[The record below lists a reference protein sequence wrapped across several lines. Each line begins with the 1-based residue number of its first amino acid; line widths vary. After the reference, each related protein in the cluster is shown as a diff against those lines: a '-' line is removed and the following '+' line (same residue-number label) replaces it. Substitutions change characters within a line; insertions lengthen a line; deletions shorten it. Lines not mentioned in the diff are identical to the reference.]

1 MLLVGSAVFL
11 TPLGWMVLTSL
22 KPTEQIFLFPPE
34 FIPKPVEWDNYA
46 EAWSQGEFWTYT
58 QNSTL
63 VAALNIAGNIFGSSL
78 PAFAFARLRF
88 VGRRVLFLIMLST
101 MMVPIWVTIVPTF
114 LLFKF
119 FGWNGTLLPLIV
131 PGFFA
136 VPFYTFLLRQY
147 FLGISHELEDAAR
160 MDGANS
166 LTIYFRIVLPL
177 GATCAGD
184 GGHFRLRLPLER
196 PDHTAHLSDGREA
209 LYGGSG
215 LVALS
220 QLLPH
225 GNEPHDGRSHLRAGA
240 RVDYLFLH
248 AASVHSRHRAVRKQR
263 LVAFAAGNLFRIPN
277 HFGIWR
283 KPWSARITQ
292 SSPTR

>member
-1 MLLVGSAVFL
+1 MSLQEPAGKSQGWNFTYKTRRAVLQLAVLLVGSVVFL

-88 VGRRVLFLIMLST
+88 AGRRVLFLIMLST

-166 LTIYFRIVLPL
+166 LTIYFRIVMPL
-177 GATCAGD
+177 ARPALATVAIFAFVYHWND
-184 GGHFRLRLPLER
+184 LITPLIYLTDEKLF
-196 PDHTAHLSDGREA
+196 T
-209 LYGGSG
+209 
-215 LVALS
+215 VALGLS
-220 QLLPH
+220 RFR
-225 GNEPHDGRSHLRAGA
+225 NSYRMEMSHMM
-240 RVDYLFLH
+240 
-248 AASVHSRHRAVRKQR
+248 AAATFALVPVLIIYFFTQR
-263 LVAFAAGNLFRIPN
+263 LFIQ
-277 HFGIWR
+277 GIVLSGS
-283 KPWSARITQ
+283 KG
-292 SSPTR
+292 

>member
-1 MLLVGSAVFL
+1 VSLQAPADKPQGWTFTYKTRRAVVQLAVLLVGSAVFL

-88 VGRRVLFLIMLST
+88 NGRRVLFLIMLST

-166 LTIYFRIVLPL
+166 LTIYFRIVMPL
-177 GATCAGD
+177 ARPALATVAIFAFVYHWND
-184 GGHFRLRLPLER
+184 LITPLIYLTDEKLF
-196 PDHTAHLSDGREA
+196 T
-209 LYGGSG
+209 
-215 LVALS
+215 VALGLS
-220 QLLPH
+220 RFR
-225 GNEPHDGRSHLRAGA
+225 NSYRMEMSHMM
-240 RVDYLFLH
+240 
-248 AASVHSRHRAVRKQR
+248 AAATFALVPVLIIYFFTQR
-263 LVAFAAGNLFRIPN
+263 LFIQ
-277 HFGIWR
+277 GIVLSGS
-283 KPWSARITQ
+283 KG
-292 SSPTR
+292 

>member
-1 MLLVGSAVFL
+1 MSLQEAAGKSQGWTFTYKTRRAVLQLAVLLVGSAVFL

-166 LTIYFRIVLPL
+166 LTIYFRIVMPL
-177 GATCAGD
+177 ARPALATVAIFAFVYHWND
-184 GGHFRLRLPLER
+184 LITPLIYLTDEKLF
-196 PDHTAHLSDGREA
+196 T
-209 LYGGSG
+209 
-215 LVALS
+215 VALGLS
-220 QLLPH
+220 RFR
-225 GNEPHDGRSHLRAGA
+225 NSYRMEMSHMM
-240 RVDYLFLH
+240 
-248 AASVHSRHRAVRKQR
+248 AAATFALVPVLIIYFFTQR
-263 LVAFAAGNLFRIPN
+263 LFIQ
-277 HFGIWR
+277 GIVLSGS
-283 KPWSARITQ
+283 KG
-292 SSPTR
+292 

>member
-1 MLLVGSAVFL
+1 MSLQVPAGKSQGWTFTYKTRRAVLQLAVLLVGSAVFL

-34 FIPKPVEWDNYA
+34 FIPKPVEWNNYA

-177 GATCAGD
+177 ARPALATVAIFAFVYHWND
-184 GGHFRLRLPLER
+184 LITPLIYLTDEKLF
-196 PDHTAHLSDGREA
+196 T
-209 LYGGSG
+209 
-215 LVALS
+215 VALGLS
-220 QLLPH
+220 RFR
-225 GNEPHDGRSHLRAGA
+225 NSYRMEMSHMM
-240 RVDYLFLH
+240 
-248 AASVHSRHRAVRKQR
+248 AAATFALVPVLIIYFFTQR
-263 LVAFAAGNLFRIPN
+263 LFIQ
-277 HFGIWR
+277 GIVLSGS
-283 KPWSARITQ
+283 KG
-292 SSPTR
+292 

>member
-1 MLLVGSAVFL
+1 MSLQEPAVKSQGWTFTYKTRRTVLQLAVLLVGSTVFL
-11 TPLGWMVLTSL
+11 APLGWMILTSL

-34 FIPKPVEWDNYA
+34 FIPHPVEWDNYT
-46 EAWSQGEFWTYT
+46 EAWRQGEFWTYT

-177 GATCAGD
+177 ARPALATVAIFAFVYHWND
-184 GGHFRLRLPLER
+184 LITPLIYLTDEKLF
-196 PDHTAHLSDGREA
+196 T
-209 LYGGSG
+209 
-215 LVALS
+215 VALGLS
-220 QLLPH
+220 RFR
-225 GNEPHDGRSHLRAGA
+225 NSYRMEMSHMM
-240 RVDYLFLH
+240 
-248 AASVHSRHRAVRKQR
+248 AAATFALVPVLIIYFFTQR
-263 LVAFAAGNLFRIPN
+263 LFIQ
-277 HFGIWR
+277 GIVLSGS
-283 KPWSARITQ
+283 KG
-292 SSPTR
+292 

>member
-1 MLLVGSAVFL
+1 MSLPESAGKSQGWTFTYKTRRAVLQLAVLLVGSAVFL

-177 GATCAGD
+177 ARPALATVAIFAFVYHWND
-184 GGHFRLRLPLER
+184 LITPLIYLTDERLF
-196 PDHTAHLSDGREA
+196 T
-209 LYGGSG
+209 
-215 LVALS
+215 VALGLS
-220 QLLPH
+220 RFR
-225 GNEPHDGRSHLRAGA
+225 NSYRMEMSHMM
-240 RVDYLFLH
+240 
-248 AASVHSRHRAVRKQR
+248 AAATFALVPVLIIYFFTQR
-263 LVAFAAGNLFRIPN
+263 LFIQ
-277 HFGIWR
+277 GIVLSGS
-283 KPWSARITQ
+283 KG
-292 SSPTR
+292 

>member
-1 MLLVGSAVFL
+1 MSLQVPAGKSQGWTFTYKTRRAVLQLAVLLVGSAVFL

-166 LTIYFRIVLPL
+166 LTIYFRIVMPL
-177 GATCAGD
+177 ARPALATVAIFAFVYHWND
-184 GGHFRLRLPLER
+184 LITPLIYLTDEKLF
-196 PDHTAHLSDGREA
+196 T
-209 LYGGSG
+209 
-215 LVALS
+215 VALGLS
-220 QLLPH
+220 RFR
-225 GNEPHDGRSHLRAGA
+225 NSYRMEMSHMM
-240 RVDYLFLH
+240 
-248 AASVHSRHRAVRKQR
+248 AAATFALVPVLIIYFFTQR
-263 LVAFAAGNLFRIPN
+263 LFIQ
-277 HFGIWR
+277 GIVLSGS
-283 KPWSARITQ
+283 KG
-292 SSPTR
+292 

>member
-1 MLLVGSAVFL
+1 MSLQEPAGKSQGWTFTYKTRRAVLQLAVLLVGSAVFL

-166 LTIYFRIVLPL
+166 LTIYFRIVMPL
-177 GATCAGD
+177 ARPALATVAIFAFVYHWNDLITPLIYLTDEKLFTVARGLSR
-184 GGHFRLRLPLER
+184 FRNSYRMEMS
-196 PDHTAHLSDGREA
+196 HMMAAATFA
-209 LYGGSG
+209 LVPVLIIY
-215 LVALS
+215 
-220 QLLPH
+220 
-225 GNEPHDGRSHLRAGA
+225 
-240 RVDYLFLH
+240 FFT
-248 AASVHSRHRAVRKQR
+248 QR
-263 LVAFAAGNLFRIPN
+263 LFIQ
-277 HFGIWR
+277 GIVLSGS
-283 KPWSARITQ
+283 KG
-292 SSPTR
+292 

>member
-1 MLLVGSAVFL
+1 MSLQEPAGRAQGWTFTYKTRRAVLQLAVLLVGSAVFL

-63 VAALNIAGNIFGSSL
+63 VAGLNIAGNIFGSSL

-166 LTIYFRIVLPL
+166 LAIYFRIVLPL
-177 GATCAGD
+177 ARPVLATVAIFAFVYHWND
-184 GGHFRLRLPLER
+184 LITPLIYLTDEKLF
-196 PDHTAHLSDGREA
+196 T
-209 LYGGSG
+209 
-215 LVALS
+215 VALGLS
-220 QLLPH
+220 RFR
-225 GNEPHDGRSHLRAGA
+225 NSYRMEMSHMM
-240 RVDYLFLH
+240 
-248 AASVHSRHRAVRKQR
+248 AAATFALVPVLIIYFFTQR
-263 LVAFAAGNLFRIPN
+263 LFIQ
-277 HFGIWR
+277 GIVLSGS
-283 KPWSARITQ
+283 KG
-292 SSPTR
+292 

>member
-1 MLLVGSAVFL
+1 MSLQAPADKPQGWTFTYKTRRAVVQLAVLLVGSAVFL

-88 VGRRVLFLIMLST
+88 TGRRVLFLIMLST

-166 LTIYFRIVLPL
+166 LTIYFRIVMPL
-177 GATCAGD
+177 ARPALATVAIFAFVYHWND
-184 GGHFRLRLPLER
+184 LITPLIYLTDEKLF
-196 PDHTAHLSDGREA
+196 T
-209 LYGGSG
+209 
-215 LVALS
+215 VALGLS
-220 QLLPH
+220 RFR
-225 GNEPHDGRSHLRAGA
+225 NSYRMEMSHMM
-240 RVDYLFLH
+240 
-248 AASVHSRHRAVRKQR
+248 AAATFALVPVLIIYFFTQR
-263 LVAFAAGNLFRIPN
+263 LFIQ
-277 HFGIWR
+277 GIVLSGS
-283 KPWSARITQ
+283 KG
-292 SSPTR
+292 

>member
-1 MLLVGSAVFL
+1 MSLPESAGKSQGWTFTYKTRRAVLQLAVLLVGSAVFL

-63 VAALNIAGNIFGSSL
+63 VAALNITGNIFGSSL

-177 GATCAGD
+177 ARPALATVAIFAFVYHWND
-184 GGHFRLRLPLER
+184 LITPLIYLTDERLF
-196 PDHTAHLSDGREA
+196 T
-209 LYGGSG
+209 
-215 LVALS
+215 VALGLS
-220 QLLPH
+220 RFR
-225 GNEPHDGRSHLRAGA
+225 NSYRMEMSHMM
-240 RVDYLFLH
+240 
-248 AASVHSRHRAVRKQR
+248 AAATFALVPVLIIYFFTQR
-263 LVAFAAGNLFRIPN
+263 LFIQ
-277 HFGIWR
+277 GIVLSGS
-283 KPWSARITQ
+283 KG
-292 SSPTR
+292 

>member
-1 MLLVGSAVFL
+1 MSLQAPADKSPGWTFTYKTRRAVLQLAVLLVGSAVFL

-177 GATCAGD
+177 ARPALATVAIFAFVYHWND
-184 GGHFRLRLPLER
+184 LITPLIYLTDEKLF
-196 PDHTAHLSDGREA
+196 T
-209 LYGGSG
+209 
-215 LVALS
+215 VALGLS
-220 QLLPH
+220 RFR
-225 GNEPHDGRSHLRAGA
+225 NSYRMEMSHMM
-240 RVDYLFLH
+240 
-248 AASVHSRHRAVRKQR
+248 AAATFALVPVLIIYFFTQR
-263 LVAFAAGNLFRIPN
+263 LFIQ
-277 HFGIWR
+277 GIVLSGS
-283 KPWSARITQ
+283 KG
-292 SSPTR
+292 

>member
-1 MLLVGSAVFL
+1 MSLQEPAGRAQGWTFTYKTRRAVLQLAVLLVGSAVFL
-11 TPLGWMVLTSL
+11 APLGWMVLTSL

-34 FIPKPVEWDNYA
+34 FIPKPVEWNNYA

-63 VAALNIAGNIFGSSL
+63 VAGLNIAGNIFGSSL

-166 LTIYFRIVLPL
+166 LAIYFRIVLPL
-177 GATCAGD
+177 ARPVLATVAIFAFVYHWND
-184 GGHFRLRLPLER
+184 LITPLIYLTDEKLF
-196 PDHTAHLSDGREA
+196 T
-209 LYGGSG
+209 
-215 LVALS
+215 VALGLS
-220 QLLPH
+220 RFR
-225 GNEPHDGRSHLRAGA
+225 NSYRMEMSHMM
-240 RVDYLFLH
+240 
-248 AASVHSRHRAVRKQR
+248 AAATFALVPVLIIYFFTQR
-263 LVAFAAGNLFRIPN
+263 LFIQ
-277 HFGIWR
+277 GIVLSGS
-283 KPWSARITQ
+283 KG
-292 SSPTR
+292 

>member
-1 MLLVGSAVFL
+1 MSLQEPAGKSQGWTFTYKTRRAVLQLAVLLVGSAVFL

-63 VAALNIAGNIFGSSL
+63 VAGLNIAGNIFGSSL

-166 LTIYFRIVLPL
+166 LAIYFRIVLPL
-177 GATCAGD
+177 ARPVLATVAIFAFVYHWND
-184 GGHFRLRLPLER
+184 LITPLIYLTDEKLF
-196 PDHTAHLSDGREA
+196 T
-209 LYGGSG
+209 
-215 LVALS
+215 VALGLS
-220 QLLPH
+220 RFR
-225 GNEPHDGRSHLRAGA
+225 NSYRMEMSHMM
-240 RVDYLFLH
+240 
-248 AASVHSRHRAVRKQR
+248 AAATFALVPVLIIYFFTQR
-263 LVAFAAGNLFRIPN
+263 LFIQ
-277 HFGIWR
+277 GIVLSGS
-283 KPWSARITQ
+283 KG
-292 SSPTR
+292 

>member
-1 MLLVGSAVFL
+1 MSLQAPADKPQGWTFTYKTRRAVVQLVVLLVGSAVFL

-88 VGRRVLFLIMLST
+88 NGRRVLFLIMLST

-166 LTIYFRIVLPL
+166 LTIYFRIVMPL
-177 GATCAGD
+177 ARPALATVAIFAFVYHWND
-184 GGHFRLRLPLER
+184 LITPLIYLTDEKLF
-196 PDHTAHLSDGREA
+196 T
-209 LYGGSG
+209 
-215 LVALS
+215 VALGLS
-220 QLLPH
+220 RFR
-225 GNEPHDGRSHLRAGA
+225 NSYRMEMSHMM
-240 RVDYLFLH
+240 
-248 AASVHSRHRAVRKQR
+248 AAATFALVPVLIIYFFTQR
-263 LVAFAAGNLFRIPN
+263 LFIQ
-277 HFGIWR
+277 GIVLSGS
-283 KPWSARITQ
+283 KG
-292 SSPTR
+292 

>member
-1 MLLVGSAVFL
+1 MSLQEAAGRAQGWTFTYKTRRAVVQLAVLLVGSAVFL

-88 VGRRVLFLIMLST
+88 NGRRVLFLIMLST

-166 LTIYFRIVLPL
+166 LTIYFRIVMPL
-177 GATCAGD
+177 ARPALATVAIFAFVYHWND
-184 GGHFRLRLPLER
+184 LITPLIYLTDEKLF
-196 PDHTAHLSDGREA
+196 T
-209 LYGGSG
+209 
-215 LVALS
+215 VALGLS
-220 QLLPH
+220 RFR
-225 GNEPHDGRSHLRAGA
+225 NSYRMEMSHMM
-240 RVDYLFLH
+240 
-248 AASVHSRHRAVRKQR
+248 AAATFALVPVLIIYFFTQR
-263 LVAFAAGNLFRIPN
+263 LFIQ
-277 HFGIWR
+277 GIVLSGS
-283 KPWSARITQ
+283 KG
-292 SSPTR
+292 

>member
-1 MLLVGSAVFL
+1 MSLQEAAGKSQGWTFTYKTRRAVLQLAVLLVGSAVFL

-177 GATCAGD
+177 ARPALATVAIFAFVYHWND
-184 GGHFRLRLPLER
+184 LITPLIYLTDEKLF
-196 PDHTAHLSDGREA
+196 T
-209 LYGGSG
+209 
-215 LVALS
+215 VALGLS
-220 QLLPH
+220 RFR
-225 GNEPHDGRSHLRAGA
+225 NSYRMEMSHMM
-240 RVDYLFLH
+240 
-248 AASVHSRHRAVRKQR
+248 AAATFALVPVLIIYFFTQR
-263 LVAFAAGNLFRIPN
+263 LFIQ
-277 HFGIWR
+277 GIVLSGS
-283 KPWSARITQ
+283 KG
-292 SSPTR
+292 

>member
-1 MLLVGSAVFL
+1 MSLQAPADKPQGWTFTYKTRRAVVQLAVLLVGSAVFL

-88 VGRRVLFLIMLST
+88 NGRRVLFLIMLST

-166 LTIYFRIVLPL
+166 LTIYFRIVMPL
-177 GATCAGD
+177 ARPALATVAIFAFVYHWND
-184 GGHFRLRLPLER
+184 LITPLIYLTDEKLF
-196 PDHTAHLSDGREA
+196 T
-209 LYGGSG
+209 
-215 LVALS
+215 VALGLS
-220 QLLPH
+220 RFR
-225 GNEPHDGRSHLRAGA
+225 NSYRMEMSHMM
-240 RVDYLFLH
+240 
-248 AASVHSRHRAVRKQR
+248 AAATFALVPVLIIYFFTQR
-263 LVAFAAGNLFRIPN
+263 LFIQ
-277 HFGIWR
+277 GIVLSGS
-283 KPWSARITQ
+283 KG
-292 SSPTR
+292 

>member
-1 MLLVGSAVFL
+1 
-11 TPLGWMVLTSL
+11 MVLTSL

-88 VGRRVLFLIMLST
+88 TGRRVLFLIMLST

-166 LTIYFRIVLPL
+166 LTIYFRIVMPL
-177 GATCAGD
+177 ARPALATVAIFAFVYHWND
-184 GGHFRLRLPLER
+184 LITPLIYLTDEKLF
-196 PDHTAHLSDGREA
+196 T
-209 LYGGSG
+209 
-215 LVALS
+215 VALGLS
-220 QLLPH
+220 RFR
-225 GNEPHDGRSHLRAGA
+225 NSYRMEMSHMM
-240 RVDYLFLH
+240 
-248 AASVHSRHRAVRKQR
+248 AAATFALVPVLIIYFFTQR
-263 LVAFAAGNLFRIPN
+263 LFIQ
-277 HFGIWR
+277 GIVLSGS
-283 KPWSARITQ
+283 KG
-292 SSPTR
+292 

>member
-1 MLLVGSAVFL
+1 MSLQEAAGKSQGWTFTYKTRRAVLQLAVLLVGSAVFL

-34 FIPKPVEWDNYA
+34 FIPKPVEWNNYA

-177 GATCAGD
+177 ARPALATVAIFAFVYHWND
-184 GGHFRLRLPLER
+184 LITPLIYLTDEKLF
-196 PDHTAHLSDGREA
+196 T
-209 LYGGSG
+209 
-215 LVALS
+215 VALGLS
-220 QLLPH
+220 RFR
-225 GNEPHDGRSHLRAGA
+225 NSYRMEMSHMM
-240 RVDYLFLH
+240 
-248 AASVHSRHRAVRKQR
+248 AAATFALVPVLIIYFFTQR
-263 LVAFAAGNLFRIPN
+263 LFIQ
-277 HFGIWR
+277 GIVLSGS
-283 KPWSARITQ
+283 KG
-292 SSPTR
+292 

>member
-1 MLLVGSAVFL
+1 MSRQEPAGKAQGWTFTYKTRRTVLQLAVLLVGSAVFL

-177 GATCAGD
+177 ARPALATVAIFAFVYHWND
-184 GGHFRLRLPLER
+184 LITPLIYLTDERLF
-196 PDHTAHLSDGREA
+196 T
-209 LYGGSG
+209 
-215 LVALS
+215 VALGLS
-220 QLLPH
+220 RFR
-225 GNEPHDGRSHLRAGA
+225 NSYRMEMSHMM
-240 RVDYLFLH
+240 
-248 AASVHSRHRAVRKQR
+248 AAATFALVPVLIIYFFTQR
-263 LVAFAAGNLFRIPN
+263 LFIQ
-277 HFGIWR
+277 GIVLSGS
-283 KPWSARITQ
+283 KG
-292 SSPTR
+292 

>member
-1 MLLVGSAVFL
+1 MSLQEPAGRAQGWTFTYKTRRAALQLAVLLVGSAVFL

-34 FIPKPVEWDNYA
+34 FIPKPVEWNNYA

-166 LTIYFRIVLPL
+166 LAIYFRIVLPL
-177 GATCAGD
+177 ARPVLATVAIFAFVYHWND
-184 GGHFRLRLPLER
+184 LITPLIYLTDEKLF
-196 PDHTAHLSDGREA
+196 T
-209 LYGGSG
+209 
-215 LVALS
+215 VALGLS
-220 QLLPH
+220 RFR
-225 GNEPHDGRSHLRAGA
+225 NSYRMEMSHMM
-240 RVDYLFLH
+240 
-248 AASVHSRHRAVRKQR
+248 AAATFALVPVLIIYFFTQR
-263 LVAFAAGNLFRIPN
+263 LFIQ
-277 HFGIWR
+277 GIVLSGS
-283 KPWSARITQ
+283 KG
-292 SSPTR
+292 

>member
-1 MLLVGSAVFL
+1 MSLQAPADKSPGWTFTYKTRRAVLQLAVLLVGSAVFL

-177 GATCAGD
+177 ARPVLATVAIFAFVYHWND
-184 GGHFRLRLPLER
+184 LITPLIYLTDEKLF
-196 PDHTAHLSDGREA
+196 T
-209 LYGGSG
+209 
-215 LVALS
+215 VALGLS
-220 QLLPH
+220 RFR
-225 GNEPHDGRSHLRAGA
+225 NSYRMEMSHMM
-240 RVDYLFLH
+240 
-248 AASVHSRHRAVRKQR
+248 AAATFALVPVLIIYFFTQR
-263 LVAFAAGNLFRIPN
+263 LFIQ
-277 HFGIWR
+277 GIVLSGS
-283 KPWSARITQ
+283 KG
-292 SSPTR
+292 

>member
-1 MLLVGSAVFL
+1 MSLQAPADKPQGWTFTYKTRRAALQLAVLLVGSAVFL

-88 VGRRVLFLIMLST
+88 NGRRVLFLIMLST

-166 LTIYFRIVLPL
+166 LTIYFRIVMPL
-177 GATCAGD
+177 ARPALATVAIFAFVYHWND
-184 GGHFRLRLPLER
+184 LITPLIYLTDEKLF
-196 PDHTAHLSDGREA
+196 T
-209 LYGGSG
+209 
-215 LVALS
+215 VALGLS
-220 QLLPH
+220 RFR
-225 GNEPHDGRSHLRAGA
+225 NSYRMEMSHMM
-240 RVDYLFLH
+240 
-248 AASVHSRHRAVRKQR
+248 AAATFALVPVLIIYFFTQR
-263 LVAFAAGNLFRIPN
+263 LFIQ
-277 HFGIWR
+277 GIVLSGS
-283 KPWSARITQ
+283 KG
-292 SSPTR
+292 

>member
-1 MLLVGSAVFL
+1 MSLQAPADKPPGWTFTYKTRRAVVQLAVLLVGSAVFL

-88 VGRRVLFLIMLST
+88 NGRRVLFLIMLST

-166 LTIYFRIVLPL
+166 LTIYFRIVMPL
-177 GATCAGD
+177 ARPALATVAIFAFVYHWND
-184 GGHFRLRLPLER
+184 LITPLIYLTDEKLF
-196 PDHTAHLSDGREA
+196 T
-209 LYGGSG
+209 
-215 LVALS
+215 VALGLS
-220 QLLPH
+220 RFR
-225 GNEPHDGRSHLRAGA
+225 NSYRMEMSHMM
-240 RVDYLFLH
+240 
-248 AASVHSRHRAVRKQR
+248 AAATFALVPVLIIYFFTQR
-263 LVAFAAGNLFRIPN
+263 LFIQ
-277 HFGIWR
+277 GIVLSGS
-283 KPWSARITQ
+283 KG
-292 SSPTR
+292 

>member
-1 MLLVGSAVFL
+1 MSLQAPADKPQGWTFTYKTRRAVLQLAVLLVGSAVFL

-88 VGRRVLFLIMLST
+88 NGRRVLFLIMLST

-166 LTIYFRIVLPL
+166 LTIYFRIVMPL
-177 GATCAGD
+177 ARPALATVAIFAFVYHWND
-184 GGHFRLRLPLER
+184 LITPLIYLTDEKLF
-196 PDHTAHLSDGREA
+196 T
-209 LYGGSG
+209 
-215 LVALS
+215 VALGLS
-220 QLLPH
+220 RFR
-225 GNEPHDGRSHLRAGA
+225 NSYRMEMSHMM
-240 RVDYLFLH
+240 
-248 AASVHSRHRAVRKQR
+248 AAATFALVPVLIIYFFTQR
-263 LVAFAAGNLFRIPN
+263 LFIQ
-277 HFGIWR
+277 GIVLSGS
-283 KPWSARITQ
+283 KG
-292 SSPTR
+292 

>member
-1 MLLVGSAVFL
+1 MSLQEPAGKSQGWTFTYKTRRAVLQLAVLLMGSAVFL
-11 TPLGWMVLTSL
+11 APLGWMVLTSL

-63 VAALNIAGNIFGSSL
+63 VAGLNIAGNIFGSSL

-166 LTIYFRIVLPL
+166 LAIYFRIVLPL
-177 GATCAGD
+177 ARPVLATVAIFAFVYHWND
-184 GGHFRLRLPLER
+184 LITPLIYLTDEKLF
-196 PDHTAHLSDGREA
+196 T
-209 LYGGSG
+209 
-215 LVALS
+215 VALGLS
-220 QLLPH
+220 RFR
-225 GNEPHDGRSHLRAGA
+225 NSYRMEMSHMM
-240 RVDYLFLH
+240 
-248 AASVHSRHRAVRKQR
+248 AAATFALVPVLIIYFFTQR
-263 LVAFAAGNLFRIPN
+263 LFIQ
-277 HFGIWR
+277 GIVLSGS
-283 KPWSARITQ
+283 KG
-292 SSPTR
+292 

>member
-1 MLLVGSAVFL
+1 MSLQAPADKPQGWTFTYKTRRAVLQLAVLLVGSAVFL

-88 VGRRVLFLIMLST
+88 TGRRVLFLIMLST

-166 LTIYFRIVLPL
+166 LTIYFRIVMPL
-177 GATCAGD
+177 ARPALATVAIFAFVYHWND
-184 GGHFRLRLPLER
+184 LITPLIYLTDEKLF
-196 PDHTAHLSDGREA
+196 T
-209 LYGGSG
+209 
-215 LVALS
+215 VALGLS
-220 QLLPH
+220 RFR
-225 GNEPHDGRSHLRAGA
+225 NSYRMEMSHMM
-240 RVDYLFLH
+240 
-248 AASVHSRHRAVRKQR
+248 AAATFALVPVLIIYFFTQR
-263 LVAFAAGNLFRIPN
+263 LFIQ
-277 HFGIWR
+277 GIVLSGS
-283 KPWSARITQ
+283 KG
-292 SSPTR
+292 

>member
-1 MLLVGSAVFL
+1 MSPQEPAGQSQGWTFTYKTRRAVLQLAVLLVGSAVFL

-166 LTIYFRIVLPL
+166 LTIYFRIVMPL
-177 GATCAGD
+177 ARPALATVAIFAFVYHWND
-184 GGHFRLRLPLER
+184 LITPLIYLTDEKLF
-196 PDHTAHLSDGREA
+196 T
-209 LYGGSG
+209 
-215 LVALS
+215 VALGLS
-220 QLLPH
+220 RFR
-225 GNEPHDGRSHLRAGA
+225 NSYRMEMSHMM
-240 RVDYLFLH
+240 
-248 AASVHSRHRAVRKQR
+248 AAATFALVPVLIIYFFTQR
-263 LVAFAAGNLFRIPN
+263 LFIQ
-277 HFGIWR
+277 GIVLSGS
-283 KPWSARITQ
+283 KG
-292 SSPTR
+292 

>member
-1 MLLVGSAVFL
+1 MSLQAPAGKSQGWTFTYKTRRAVLQLAVLLVGSAVFL

-34 FIPKPVEWDNYA
+34 FIPKPVEWNNYA

-177 GATCAGD
+177 ARPALATVAIFAFVYHWND
-184 GGHFRLRLPLER
+184 LITPLIYLTDEKLF
-196 PDHTAHLSDGREA
+196 T
-209 LYGGSG
+209 
-215 LVALS
+215 VALGLS
-220 QLLPH
+220 RFR
-225 GNEPHDGRSHLRAGA
+225 NSYRMEMSHMM
-240 RVDYLFLH
+240 
-248 AASVHSRHRAVRKQR
+248 AAATFALVPVLIIYFFTQR
-263 LVAFAAGNLFRIPN
+263 LFIQ
-277 HFGIWR
+277 GIVLSGS
-283 KPWSARITQ
+283 KG
-292 SSPTR
+292 

>member
-1 MLLVGSAVFL
+1 MSLQEAAGRAQGWTFTYKTRRAVLQLAVLLVGSAVFL

-34 FIPKPVEWDNYA
+34 FMPKPVEWDNYA

-166 LTIYFRIVLPL
+166 LTIYFRIVMPL
-177 GATCAGD
+177 ARPALATVAIFAFVYHWND
-184 GGHFRLRLPLER
+184 LITPLIYLTDEKLF
-196 PDHTAHLSDGREA
+196 T
-209 LYGGSG
+209 
-215 LVALS
+215 VALGLS
-220 QLLPH
+220 RFR
-225 GNEPHDGRSHLRAGA
+225 NSYRMEMSHMM
-240 RVDYLFLH
+240 
-248 AASVHSRHRAVRKQR
+248 AAATFALVPVLIIYFFTQR
-263 LVAFAAGNLFRIPN
+263 LFIQ
-277 HFGIWR
+277 GIVLSGS
-283 KPWSARITQ
+283 KG
-292 SSPTR
+292 